1 MVKIVVAG
9 GSGQVGR
16 EVIDALVAA
25 KKHEITVLSRNVSSD
40 ANASF
45 FPFVHT
51 EMAQKAAVVDS
62 TPGFKWR
69 VIDYN
74 DKSELT
80 EALRGIHTVLSFTQ
94 LLSDPQNTT
103 EKNLIDAAIVARVK
117 RFAPSQWG
125 SASTVGMPWW
135 AGKDKVKEYLE
146 KVNENEKILEYTLF
160 QPGLFLDYLATP
172 YKTAK
177 HLEPL
182 NTMIDF
188 QNRRAIVVDGH
199 DTVMTYTTVQDLAA
213 VVVRAVDLGG
223 EWPMSG
229 GISGNK
235 LPISQVLKI
244 GEKLRGEPCHI
255 HSTLSCSRGI
265 TGHPFT
271 IDKVRLEDLENGI
284 LTASWTLEA
293 SHPTVAGDQI
303 EKMLKTVLIGTLIGS
318 AKGAWDVS
326 DEVNKL
332 LPDFRFT
339 QIDDFLTEVWQGKL

>member
-1 MVKIVVAG
+1 
-9 GSGQVGR
+9 
-16 EVIDALVAA
+16 
-25 KKHEITVLSRNVSSD
+25 
-40 ANASF
+40 
-45 FPFVHT
+45 
-51 EMAQKAAVVDS
+51 
-62 TPGFKWR
+62 
-69 VIDYN
+69 
-74 DKSELT
+74 
-80 EALRGIHTVLSFTQ
+80 
-94 LLSDPQNTT
+94 
-103 EKNLIDAAIVARVK
+103 
-117 RFAPSQWG
+117 
-125 SASTVGMPWW
+125 
-135 AGKDKVKEYLE
+135 
-146 KVNENEKILEYTLF
+146 ILEYTLF

-182 NTMIDF
+182 NTIIDF
-188 QNRRAIVVDGH
+188 QNQRAIVVDGY
-199 DTVMTYTTVQDLAA
+199 DTVMTYTTIQDLAT

-223 EWPMSG
+223 EWAMIS

-244 GEKLRGEPCHI
+244 GEKLR
-255 HSTLSCSRGI
+255 
-265 TGHPFT
+265 GHPFT

>member
-25 KKHEITVLSRNVSSD
+25 KKHEITVFSRN
-40 ANASF
+40 
-45 FPFVHT
+45 
-51 EMAQKAAVVDS
+51 KAAVGDS
-62 TPGFKWR
+62 TPGFSWR
-69 VIDYN
+69 AINYN

-94 LLSDPQNTT
+94 LLSDPENTT
-103 EKNLIDAAIVARVK
+103 EKNLIDAAIVAGVK

-135 AGKDKVKEYLE
+135 AGKDEVKEYLE
-146 KVNENEKILEYTLF
+146 KVNEKEKVLEYTLF

-188 QNRRAIVVDGH
+188 QNRRAIVIDGH
-199 DTVMTYTTVQDLAA
+199 DTFMTYTTVQDLAA

-223 EWPMSG
+223 EWPVIG

-235 LPISQVLKI
+235 LPISQVLEI
-244 GEKLRGEPCHI
+244 GEKLR
-255 HSTLSCSRGI
+255 
-265 TGHPFT
+265 GHPFT

-293 SHPTVAGDQI
+293 SHQAVAGDQI
-303 EKMLKTVLIGTLIGS
+303 EKMLKIVLIGTLIGS

-339 QIDDFLTEVWQGKL
+339 QIDDFLTEVWQGKP